1 MPTII
6 TRSRRK
12 LLWVKAGGLLP
23 LDAGGKI
30 RSFQILRQL
39 GRRYEITVYTFYPR
53 PENDLHHTLEE
64 YIERVVSVPMD
75 LPENGSA
82 RHYLQYLRTCFSWH
96 PYTMQK
102 FCTGETRSKLRK
114 ILESDAFNLIIC
126 DFIYPAGIIPWKH
139 PVPKIL
145 FTHNVEGQIWKR
157 HAKYCSNPLWRLAF
171 WKESIE
177 LNRAER
183 RYLPEA
189 DLVLAV
195 SQPDLDHFATF
206 IQRDKLR
213 LIPTGVDTEY
223 FRHISNE
230 EEPNR
235 VVFTGSMDWMPNEE
249 GVINFLKEIWPR
261 VVEFKPDISFT
272 IVGRNPSD
280 KLRKLAASNHQVVV
294 TGFVEDI
301 RPYLNQCAVYVV
313 PLLSGSGTRIKIFEA
328 MASGKA
334 IVSTTLGAEGLP
346 IVDGETVLLRDDPIW
361 FLDVFSGTGTISF
374 TEKTQPEYLF
384 RTLLP
389 QCVSIMAR
397 LP

>member
-1 MPTII
+1 MAPIHHAKVLH
-6 TRSRRK
+6 R
-12 LLWVKAGGLLP
+12 G
-23 LDAGGKI
+23 DKI
-30 RSFQILRQL
+30 
-39 GRRYEITVYTFYPR
+39 EITQDIGVRCIQSHNLRFHLPSG
-53 PENDLHHTLEE
+53 HHTLET
-64 YIERVVSVPMD
+64 SC
-75 LPENGSA
+75 S
-82 RHYLQYLRTCFSWH
+82 
-96 PYTMQK
+96 
-102 FCTGETRSKLRK
+102 
-114 ILESDAFNLIIC
+114 
-126 DFIYPAGIIPWKH
+126 
-139 PVPKIL
+139 KIL